1 MNIFTYLKHLITGDT
16 EGLLKLREL
25 SLIYKQFKSAKYK
38 FITKDKILTQLFL
51 NKMYSLY
58 VNTMSFKNLL
68 ENSIFSSEEKRS
80 QLFLAYLIESNLPS
94 EIISKKEKFS
104 KDSMWKKIVESD
116 NPNKVIK
123 EIEQEFNLYRNYF
136 TRYNMPKFEAEYQT
150 LYKLYNLATF
160 NFETFFLKFDSSFST
175 ASGNPPNYSPVSG
188 VDLLNEL
195 KDLYFLIASLPQ
207 KVDLTNCLTRLNA
220 RINEDNYKNIT
231 KSQIVAINNIYK
243 MASDEFSPERLLNLC
258 KFISEDLKLKI
269 PIEFKHVSI
278 IDKFRKEME
287 EKFLKTKDVILE
299 KYSEQSL
306 LADIRSLFKNK
317 ELLKINGYTD
327 ELVNTLESNNFDSIS
342 GIQAFKITKT
352 FLFENYEHEIKDIIN
367 TLILEGFFN
376 EKEYQTEFSNVFF
389 AVNEFK
395 ENFTA
400 QEELI
405 ATSPSYSFRVLQ
417 TFTLKST
424 NSNDAKVKKVIEVIN
439 EKIQSI
445 NKRSGELFYSLGNK
459 IYEIL
464 QDYKS
469 QKPVRISNIK
479 VIKGVQ
485 NREFINQLL
494 QGYNDI
500 AKYIK
505 IIKNFVTIGTKK

>member
-25 SLIYKQFKSAKYK
+25 NLIYKQFKSSKYK
-38 FITKDKILTQLFL
+38 FITKDKTLTQLFL
-51 NKMYSLY
+51 NKIYSLY
-58 VNTMSFKNLL
+58 INVLSFKPLL
-68 ENSIFSSEEKRS
+68 EATIFNSDEKRA
-80 QLFLAYLIESNLPS
+80 QLFLAYLIESNAPS
-94 EIISKKEKFS
+94 EIVKKKEKFA
-104 KDSMWKKIVESD
+104 KEYIWQKIVESD
-116 NPNKVIK
+116 NPNKLIK
-123 EIEQEFNLYRNYF
+123 DIEEEFKMYRNYF
-136 TRYNMPKFEAEYQT
+136 TKYNMPKFEAEYQM

-160 NFETFFLKFDSSFST
+160 NFEQFFSKFDPSFSPS
-175 ASGNPPNYSPVSG
+175 SGMAPNYAPVNG
-188 VDLLNEL
+188 MDLLNEL

-207 KVDLTNCLTRLNA
+207 KVDVTNSLNRLNN
-220 RINEDNYKNIT
+220 RINEENAKNLT
-231 KSQIVAINNIYK
+231 KSQITAINNIYK
-243 MASDEFSPERLLNLC
+243 MISDELSSDRLFNLC

-269 PIEFKHVSI
+269 PVEFKQVSI
-278 IDKFRKEME
+278 LDKFRKEIE
-287 EKFLKTKDVILE
+287 ERFLKTKDMVLE

-306 LADIRSLFKNK
+306 LADIRALFKNK

-327 ELVNTLESNNFDSIS
+327 ELMNSLEANNFDAIS
-342 GIQAFKITKT
+342 GIQAFRITKT
-352 FLFENYEHEIKDIIN
+352 FLFENYEHEIKEVIN
-367 TLILEGFFN
+367 TLILESFFN

-395 ENFTA
+395 DNFSS

-405 ATSPSYSFRVLQ
+405 ANSPSYSFRVLQ
-417 TFTLKST
+417 TFLLKSS
-424 NSNDAKVKKVIEVIN
+424 NSNDAKVKKIIEVIN
-439 EKIQSI
+439 EKIYNI
-445 NKRSGELFYSLGNK
+445 NKKSGELFYALGNK
-459 IYEIL
+459 IYEVL

-479 VIKGVQ
+479 TIRGVQ